1 MLGTE
6 VKRLRLNLGL
16 SQTAL
21 ARQLH
26 KSRSWLCKIESGA
39 LQPSLDA
46 ARDLLVALP
55 LDPRV
60 FLCRPPEEPTP

>member
-6 VKRLRLNLGL
+6 VRRLRLGMGI

-21 ARQLH
+21 AKQLH
-26 KSRSWLCKIESGA
+26 KSRSWLCKIESGD

-46 ARDLLVALP
+46 ARDLLRALP
-55 LDPRV
+55 IDPNV
-60 FLCRPPEEPTP
+60 MWCHAPEDAAP

>member
-6 VKRLRLNLGL
+6 VKRLRRDLGL

-26 KSRSWLCKIESGA
+26 KSRSWLCKIEGGT

-46 ARDLLVALP
+46 ARALMEALP

-60 FLCRPPEEPTP
+60 LLCRPPEELSS